1 MVEDGS
7 AALVELIE
15 LIAIVT
21 GQCLDVLLD
30 QLNRGFFL
38 GGELG
43 LVGQIVLEHGHGALV
58 EALLLLGL
66 RLWVKEEF
74 ELARPFN
81 RAQLRKK
88 CLALAFGSD
97 KFLEQA

>member
-1 MVEDGS
+1 MVEDGT

-15 LIAIVT
+15 LIAIVA

-30 QLNRGFFL
+30 QLNRGFLL
-38 GGELG
+38 GGEFG

-66 RLWVKEEF
+66 RLWVKEEL
-74 ELARPFN
+74 ELARPFDG
-81 RAQLRKK
+81 AQLGKK
-88 CLALAFGSD
+88 RLALAFGGD